1 MSDIRDILDE
11 HLCIELTRIRLAD
24 YELFLHLRYMQVT
37 KLKSLICTYHAV

>member
-11 HLCIELTRIRLAD
+11 HLYVESTLICLTD
-24 YELFLHLRYMQVT
+24 YEFFLHLRYMQVT